1 MGTAKDNMKCS
12 DDTIDVSK
20 DKKDKESLFGKI
32 LPRKKTTLDK
42 TNNAETYADNIA
54 KADRKLGELHAQK
67 TSDLANERGQELQ
80 NTLKVGNL
88 RNQQMH
94 LDAIIDL
101 MNDYVEIK

>member
-1 MGTAKDNMKCS
+1 MGTVKDNMECS

-32 LPRKKTTLDK
+32 LPRKKTT
-42 TNNAETYADNIA
+42 NNAETYAYNIA